1 MVSASQ
7 PITSRR
13 TFRLPRDDPGVTPH
27 ELICQGGLAEP
38 VVGMAET
45 EQGFEEIYAQA
56 GGRLEAIPWA
66 SLAPH
71 PALVAW
77 LDRASPAPGGAALV
91 VGCGLGDDAEALSAR
106 GWRVTAFDV
115 APTAIAL
122 CRQRFAD
129 SAVDYLVADLFAMPE
144 RWREGFALVIEN
156 RTLQSLPVDQRT
168 RAVHAIADG
177 VALGGLVWVRCLG
190 REDGEPV
197 AARPWPVSRRELA
210 AFADAGLTGLQF
222 DVDRAMGAGGS
233 VSFTAVYRRDDRIIA
248 NRAR

>member
-1 MVSASQ
+1 
-7 PITSRR
+7 
-13 TFRLPRDDPGVTPH
+13 
-27 ELICQGGLAEP
+27 
-38 VVGMAET
+38 MAET

-77 LDRASPAPGGAALV
+77 LERPAPATGRAALV
-91 VGCGLGDDAEALSAR
+91 VGSGLGDDAEALSAR

-129 SAVDYLVADLFAMPE
+129 SAVDYLVADLFALPE
-144 RWREGFALVIEN
+144 EWREGFALVVEN

-168 RAVHAIADG
+168 HAVHAIADT
-177 VALGGLVWVRCLG
+177 VAPGGLVWVRCLG
-190 REDGEPV
+190 RDDDEPV
-197 AARPWPVSRRELA
+197 GARPWPVSRRELA
-210 AFADAGLTGLQF
+210 AFADAGLTEIQF
-222 DVDRAMGAGGS
+222 EVDRATGTSGL
-233 VSFTAVYRRDDRIIA
+233 VSFTAVYRR
-248 NRAR
+248 NH

>member
-1 MVSASQ
+1 
-7 PITSRR
+7 
-13 TFRLPRDDPGVTPH
+13 
-27 ELICQGGLAEP
+27 
-38 VVGMAET
+38 MADA

-77 LDRASPAPGGAALV
+77 LDRAEPATGGAALV

-115 APTAIAL
+115 APTAIVL

-129 SAVDYLVADLFAMPE
+129 SAVDYLVADLFGLPE
-144 RWREGFALVIEN
+144 GWREAFDLVIEN

-168 RAVHAIADG
+168 RAVRAIADT
-177 VALGGLVWVRCLG
+177 VALGGLVWVRCGG

-197 AARPWPVSRRELA
+197 GARPWPVSRGELA
-210 AFADAGLTGLQF
+210 VFGDAGLTEMQF
-222 DVDRAMGAGGS
+222 VVDRAAGTS
-233 VSFTAVYRRDDRIIA
+233 RSLSFTAVYRRNDGLIA
-248 NRAR
+248 NRSR